1 MVFVKRSLILK
12 FDFMFWLL
20 KRVMVLKKSLI
31 FKVVALMDSFEVGKV
46 VRICLAA
53 DIMLVSYFG

>member
-46 VRICLAA
+46 VRIYLAA
-53 DIMLVSYFG
+53 DIMLVSHLG